1 MTMELA
7 LLISIVSTA
16 FAVFFGLKNTKRAD
30 TSDAEKKAV
39 ESATINVKLD
49 TIAGDVRDI
58 KYDMTAVKK
67 DVQGLTERMIIVEQ
81 STKSAHHRID
91 GIAKEREEKA

>member
-1 MTMELA
+1 MTIEVA
-7 LLISIVSTA
+7 LLISLVSVG
-16 FAVFFGLKNTKRAD
+16 FAIYFGVKSSRRAD
-30 TSDAEKKAV
+30 TSEVEQKAI

-67 DVQGLTERMIIVEQ
+67 DVQGLTERMIVVEQ

-91 GIAKEREEKA
+91 EHIKKEDE

>member
-1 MTMELA
+1 MTIELA
-7 LLISIVSTA
+7 LIISIVSTS
-16 FAVFFGLKNTKRAD
+16 FAVFFGIKNTKRAD

-91 GIAKEREEKA
+91 GIAKEREEKL